1 MFSDDENC
9 NVVKLIAALAY
20 TYKSWMGSEF
30 RHISINIYDKVH
42 IEEYETT
49 KEQNSHFHCC
59 IENGNF
65 TPRVN
70 R

>member
-30 RHISINIYDKVH
+30 WRISINIYDKVH
-42 IEEYETT
+42 IENMKQQKSKTLT
-49 KEQNSHFHCC
+49 
-59 IENGNF
+59 F
-65 TPRVN
+65 TVVLKMVILPQE
-70 R
+70 